1 MNRYDVAGRVA
12 LVTGGASG
20 IGAAAAAALRAGGA
34 TVWVLDRD
42 VSAVDRP
49 ALAADVTRSAEVD
62 AAVEEVVAA
71 TGRLDILVHS
81 AGISGP
87 WRSALELSDA
97 EWGGILEVNATGT
110 FYVCRAAVPSMVERG
125 YGRVVLIASIAGAE
139 GNALLPAYAASK
151 AAVIA
156 FGKSLARDV
165 AQDGVL
171 VNVVAPAVIET
182 PMALEQDAETQERM
196 VAAVPLGRMG
206 RPDEAGALIAW
217 LASEDCSFSTG
228 AVYDLSGGRSAG

>member
-20 IGAAAAAALRAGGA
+20 IGAAAAAALSAGGA
-34 TVWVLDRD
+34 TVCVLDLD
-42 VSAVDRP
+42 VGAIEGHAV
-49 ALAADVTRSAEVD
+49 AADVTRSHEVD
-62 AAVEEVVAA
+62 AAVEAVVAEH
-71 TGRLDILVHS
+71 GRLDILVHS

-97 EWGGILEVNATGT
+97 DWARILEVNATGT
-110 FYVCRAAVPSMVERG
+110 FYACRAAVPRMVDAG
-125 YGRVVLIASIAGAE
+125 YGRVVLIASIAGLE
-139 GNALLPAYAASK
+139 GNPLIPAYAASK
-151 AAVIA
+151 AAMIA
-156 FGKSLARDV
+156 FGKSIARDV
-165 AQDGVL
+165 AGRGVL
-171 VNVVAPAVIET
+171 VNIVAPAVVET
-182 PMALEQDAETQERM
+182 PMSVGQDAETQARM

-228 AVYDLSGGRSAG
+228 AVYDLSGGRGV